1 MAESTPLENIKTKK
15 KSSHLRQV
23 KMKVLQAKYSD
34 EINKTIIENIYEKSI
49 ILSDKAKTYIYISKY
64 VEAHITEKSTKETT
78 QRL

>member
-1 MAESTPLENIKTKK
+1 
-15 KSSHLRQV
+15 
-23 KMKVLQAKYSD
+23 MKVLQAKYSD

-78 QRL
+78 QQL

>member
-1 MAESTPLENIKTKK
+1 MAESTTLENIKTKK

>member
-64 VEAHITEKSTKETT
+64 VEAHITEKLTKETT
-78 QRL
+78 QRI